1 MIQLALHLLDIAEN
15 SSRSDAKRIEITLDE
30 DMKSDTLSLEIRDNG
45 KGMDAETLKKAMDPF
60 YTTKKVRR
68 VGLGLPM
75 LEQAAQKAG
84 GRFSLESEV
93 GKGTRVFAQFQH
105 SHIDRQPIGDIPGV
119 LVALIIGNPDAD
131 ILYIHRKNG
140 KSYTLDTSEIR
151 SALGDVP
158 LNHMEVLNVI
168 KDNIIEGLNEL
179 NIDG

>member
-1 MIQLALHLLDIAEN
+1 MIELALHILDIAEN
-15 SSRSDAKRIEITLDE
+15 SSRADAKRIEITLDE
-30 DMKSDTLSLEIRDNG
+30 NMNSDTLSLEIRDNG
-45 KGMDAETLKKAMDPF
+45 RGMDEETLKKAMDPF

>member
-1 MIQLALHLLDIAEN
+1 MIELALHILDIAEN
-15 SSRSDAKRIEITLDE
+15 SSRADAKRIEITLDE
-30 DMKSDTLSLEIRDNG
+30 NMNSDTLSLEIRDNG
-45 KGMDAETLKKAMDPF
+45 RGMDEETLKKAMDPF

-84 GRFSLESEV
+84 GRFSIESEV

-105 SHIDRQPIGDIPGV
+105 SHIDRQPIGDIPGT
-119 LVALIIGNPDAD
+119 LVALIVGNPDID
-131 ILYIHRKNG
+131 ILYTHRKNG
-140 KSYTLDTSEIR
+140 RSYTLDTPEIR

-158 LNHMEVLNVI
+158 LNHMEVLKVI

-179 NIDG
+179 NV